1 MEEDNKKI
9 KVPFFIPEFTE
20 EMKNAAVNALQNEK
34 FVMGESVYKFEEE
47 FAKYTG
53 TKLAV
58 SVNSGNAALHL
69 SLLALGINNKSSV
82 ITSTNSFIA
91 STNCI
96 LMTGAKPILCD
107 IKPEDGNIDISS
119 TDEKADAIIPV
130 HIYGNPCDF
139 DSIRKVSEESKIPII
154 EDACQAFFSSN
165 FNGYLGTQ
173 SDVGCFS
180 LGVTKLVSTGQ
191 GGFVV
196 TKNRD
201 VYERLKC
208 IRNHGVTDEFTE
220 SYDRFGFNFKFTDV
234 LASFGLVQ
242 LSRVSKRIVHLNK
255 IYAKYESAISKFK
268 CVNLLPVNVLNGEI
282 PLYAEVLCPERKELE
297 NFLHFHN
304 IQARIVPP
312 DLSLS
317 SCLKDDG
324 SFPNSIR
331 FSDQGLYLPCGPEQ
345 LLENIDF
352 VIDTLYDFKVA
363 EMIMQ
368 SLDI

>member
-1 MEEDNKKI
+1 MISWWRTSFGDREVEKLRESVQKECI
-9 KVPFFIPEFTE
+9 GQGLVTE
-20 EMKNAAVNALQNEK
+20 E
-34 FVMGESVYKFEEE
+34 FEEE
-47 FAKYTG
+47 IS
-53 TKLAV
+53 LALNV
-58 SVNSGNAALHL
+58 PFVVATTNGSAALYMALL
-69 SLLALGINNKSSV
+69 SLGIGHGDEV
-82 ITSTNSFIA
+82 IIPNRTWIA
-91 STNCI
+91 SANAI
-96 LMTGAKPILCD
+96 LLTGAKVVLVDVRSDLPL
-107 IKPEDGNIDISS
+107 IDVVQIQSKI
-119 TDEKADAIIPV
+119 TTQTKALMPV
-130 HIYGNPCDF
+130 HLNGRSADMQGIQRLAEKFG
-139 DSIRKVSEESKIPII
+139 IPII
-154 EDACQAFFSSN
+154 EDACQAFFLSNSS
-165 FNGYLGTQ
+165 GYLGTQ

-220 SYDRFGFNFKFTDV
+220 SYDQFGFNFKFTDL

-268 CVNLLPVNVLNGEI
+268 CVNLLPVNVLSGEI

-345 LLENIDF
+345 PLENIDF
-352 VIDTLYDFKVA
+352 VIDTLYDF
-363 EMIMQ
+363 ERRH
-368 SLDI
+368 

>member
-1 MEEDNKKI
+1 MISWWRTSFGDREVEKLRESVQKECI
-9 KVPFFIPEFTE
+9 GQGLVTE
-20 EMKNAAVNALQNEK
+20 E
-34 FVMGESVYKFEEE
+34 FEEE
-47 FAKYTG
+47 IS
-53 TKLAV
+53 LALNV
-58 SVNSGNAALHL
+58 PFVVATTNGSAALYMALL
-69 SLLALGINNKSSV
+69 SLGIGHGDEV
-82 ITSTNSFIA
+82 IIPNRTWIA
-91 STNCI
+91 SANAI
-96 LMTGAKPILCD
+96 LLTGAKVVLVDVRSDLPL
-107 IKPEDGNIDISS
+107 IDVAQIQSKI
-119 TDEKADAIIPV
+119 TTQTKALMPV
-130 HIYGNPCDF
+130 HLNGRSADMQGIQRLAEKFG
-139 DSIRKVSEESKIPII
+139 IPII

-165 FNGYLGTQ
+165 SSGYLGTQ

-201 VYERLKC
+201 VYERLKF

-220 SYDRFGFNFKFTDV
+220 SYDQFGFNFKFTDL

-268 CVNLLPVNVLNGEI
+268 CVNLLPVNVLSGEI

-312 DLSLS
+312 DLSTS
-317 SCLKDDG
+317 SCIKDDG

-345 LLENIDF
+345 PLENIDF
-352 VIDTLYDFKVA
+352 VIDTLYDF
-363 EMIMQ
+363 ERRH
-368 SLDI
+368 

>member
-1 MEEDNKKI
+1 MISWWRTSFGDGEVEKLRESVQKECI
-9 KVPFFIPEFTE
+9 GQGLVTE
-20 EMKNAAVNALQNEK
+20 E
-34 FVMGESVYKFEEE
+34 FEEE
-47 FAKYTG
+47 IS
-53 TKLAV
+53 LALNV
-58 SVNSGNAALHL
+58 PFVVATTNGSAALYMALL
-69 SLLALGINNKSSV
+69 SLGIGHGDEV
-82 ITSTNSFIA
+82 IIPNRTWIA
-91 STNCI
+91 SANAI
-96 LMTGAKPILCD
+96 LLTGAKVVLVDVRSDLPL
-107 IKPEDGNIDISS
+107 IDVAQIQSKI
-119 TDEKADAIIPV
+119 TTKTKALMPV
-130 HIYGNPCDF
+130 HLNGRSADMQGIQRLAEKFG
-139 DSIRKVSEESKIPII
+139 IPII

-165 FNGYLGTQ
+165 SSGYLGTQ

-220 SYDRFGFNFKFTDV
+220 SYDQFGFNFKFTDL

-268 CVNLLPVNVLNGEI
+268 CVNLLPVNVLSGEI

-345 LLENIDF
+345 PLENIDF
-352 VIDTLYDFKVA
+352 VIDTLYDF
-363 EMIMQ
+363 ERRH
-368 SLDI
+368 

>member
-1 MEEDNKKI
+1 MISWWRTSFGDREVEKLRESVQKECI
-9 KVPFFIPEFTE
+9 GQGLVTE
-20 EMKNAAVNALQNEK
+20 E
-34 FVMGESVYKFEEE
+34 FEEE
-47 FAKYTG
+47 IS
-53 TKLAV
+53 LALNV
-58 SVNSGNAALHL
+58 PFVVATTNGSAALYMALL
-69 SLLALGINNKSSV
+69 SLGIGHGDEV
-82 ITSTNSFIA
+82 IIPNRTWIA
-91 STNCI
+91 SANAI
-96 LMTGAKPILCD
+96 LLTGAKVVLVDVRSDLPL
-107 IKPEDGNIDISS
+107 IDVAQIQSKI
-119 TDEKADAIIPV
+119 TTQTKALMPV
-130 HIYGNPCDF
+130 HLNGRSADMQEIQRLAEKFG
-139 DSIRKVSEESKIPII
+139 IPII

-165 FNGYLGTQ
+165 SSGYLGTQ

-180 LGVTKLVSTGQ
+180 LGLTKLVSTGQ

-220 SYDRFGFNFKFTDV
+220 SYDQFGFNFKFTDL

-268 CVNLLPVNVLNGEI
+268 CVHLLPVNVLNGEI
-282 PLYAEVLCPERKELE
+282 PLYVEVLCPERKELE

-345 LLENIDF
+345 PLENIDF
-352 VIDTLYDFKVA
+352 VIDTLYDF
-363 EMIMQ
+363 ERRH
-368 SLDI
+368 

>member
-1 MEEDNKKI
+1 MISWWRTSFGDREVEKLRESVQKECI
-9 KVPFFIPEFTE
+9 GQGLVTE
-20 EMKNAAVNALQNEK
+20 E
-34 FVMGESVYKFEEE
+34 FEEE
-47 FAKYTG
+47 IS
-53 TKLAV
+53 LALNV
-58 SVNSGNAALHL
+58 PFVVATTNGSAALYMALL
-69 SLLALGINNKSSV
+69 SLGIGHGDEV
-82 ITSTNSFIA
+82 IIPNRTWIA
-91 STNCI
+91 SANAI
-96 LMTGAKPILCD
+96 LLTGAKVVLVDVRSD
-107 IKPEDGNIDISS
+107 IPLIDVAQIQSKI
-119 TDEKADAIIPV
+119 TTQTKALMPV
-130 HIYGNPCDF
+130 HLNGRSADMQGIQRLAEKFG
-139 DSIRKVSEESKIPII
+139 IPII

-165 FNGYLGTQ
+165 SSGYLGTQ

-220 SYDRFGFNFKFTDV
+220 SYDQFGFNFKFTDL

-317 SCLKDDG
+317 SCFKDDG

-345 LLENIDF
+345 PLENIDF
-352 VIDTLYDFKVA
+352 VIDTLYDF
-363 EMIMQ
+363 ERRH
-368 SLDI
+368 

>member
-1 MEEDNKKI
+1 MISWWRTSFGDREVEKLRESVQKECI
-9 KVPFFIPEFTE
+9 GQGLVTE
-20 EMKNAAVNALQNEK
+20 E
-34 FVMGESVYKFEEE
+34 FEEE
-47 FAKYTG
+47 IS
-53 TKLAV
+53 LALNV
-58 SVNSGNAALHL
+58 PFVVATTNGSAALYMALL
-69 SLLALGINNKSSV
+69 SLGIGHGDEV
-82 ITSTNSFIA
+82 IIPNRTWIA
-91 STNCI
+91 SANAI
-96 LMTGAKPILCD
+96 LLTGAKVVLVDVRSD
-107 IKPEDGNIDISS
+107 IPLIDVAQIQSKI
-119 TDEKADAIIPV
+119 TTQTKALMPV
-130 HIYGNPCDF
+130 HLNGRSADMQGIQRLAEKFG
-139 DSIRKVSEESKIPII
+139 IPII

-165 FNGYLGTQ
+165 SSGYLGTQ

-220 SYDRFGFNFKFTDV
+220 SYDQFGFNFKFTDL

-268 CVNLLPVNVLNGEI
+268 CVNLLPVNVLSGEI

-345 LLENIDF
+345 PLENIDF
-352 VIDTLYDFKVA
+352 VIDTLYDF
-363 EMIMQ
+363 ERRH
-368 SLDI
+368 

>member
-1 MEEDNKKI
+1 MISWWRTSFGDGEVEKLRESVQKECI
-9 KVPFFIPEFTE
+9 GQGLVTE
-20 EMKNAAVNALQNEK
+20 E
-34 FVMGESVYKFEEE
+34 FEEE
-47 FAKYTG
+47 IS
-53 TKLAV
+53 LALNV
-58 SVNSGNAALHL
+58 PFVVATTNGSAALYMALL
-69 SLLALGINNKSSV
+69 SLGIGHGDEV
-82 ITSTNSFIA
+82 IIPNRTWIA
-91 STNCI
+91 SANAI
-96 LMTGAKPILCD
+96 LLTGAKVVLVDVRSDLPL
-107 IKPEDGNIDISS
+107 IDVAQIQSKI
-119 TDEKADAIIPV
+119 TTQTKALMPV
-130 HIYGNPCDF
+130 HLNGRSADMQGIQRLAEKFG
-139 DSIRKVSEESKIPII
+139 IPII

-165 FNGYLGTQ
+165 SSGYLGTQ

-220 SYDRFGFNFKFTDV
+220 SYDQFGFNFKFTDL

-268 CVNLLPVNVLNGEI
+268 CVNLLPVNVLSGEI

-345 LLENIDF
+345 PLENIDF
-352 VIDTLYDFKVA
+352 VIDTLYDF
-363 EMIMQ
+363 ERRH
-368 SLDI
+368 

>member
-1 MEEDNKKI
+1 MISWWRTSFGDREVEKLRESVQKECI
-9 KVPFFIPEFTE
+9 GQGLVTE
-20 EMKNAAVNALQNEK
+20 E
-34 FVMGESVYKFEEE
+34 FEEE
-47 FAKYTG
+47 IS
-53 TKLAV
+53 LALNV
-58 SVNSGNAALHL
+58 PFVVATTNGSAALYMALL
-69 SLLALGINNKSSV
+69 SLGIGHGDEV
-82 ITSTNSFIA
+82 IIPNRTWIA
-91 STNCI
+91 SANAI
-96 LMTGAKPILCD
+96 LLTGAKVVLVDVRSDLPL
-107 IKPEDGNIDISS
+107 IDVAQIQSKI
-119 TDEKADAIIPV
+119 TTQTKALMPV
-130 HIYGNPCDF
+130 HLNGRSVDIQGIQRLAEKF
-139 DSIRKVSEESKIPII
+139 GIPII

-201 VYERLKC
+201 VYERLKF

-220 SYDRFGFNFKFTDV
+220 SYDQFGFNFKFTDL

-268 CVNLLPVNVLNGEI
+268 CVNLLPVNVLSGEI

-312 DLSLS
+312 DLSTS
-317 SCLKDDG
+317 SCIKDDG

-345 LLENIDF
+345 PLENIDF
-352 VIDTLYDFKVA
+352 VIDTLYDF
-363 EMIMQ
+363 ERRH
-368 SLDI
+368 

>member
-1 MEEDNKKI
+1 MISWWRTSFGDGEVEKLRESVQKECI
-9 KVPFFIPEFTE
+9 GQGLVTE
-20 EMKNAAVNALQNEK
+20 E
-34 FVMGESVYKFEEE
+34 FEEE
-47 FAKYTG
+47 IS
-53 TKLAV
+53 LALNV
-58 SVNSGNAALHL
+58 PFVVATTNGSAALYMALL
-69 SLLALGINNKSSV
+69 SLGIGHGDEV
-82 ITSTNSFIA
+82 IIPNRTWIA
-91 STNCI
+91 SANAI
-96 LMTGAKPILCD
+96 LLTGAKVVLVDVRSDLPL
-107 IKPEDGNIDISS
+107 IDVAQIQSKI
-119 TDEKADAIIPV
+119 TTQTKALMPV
-130 HIYGNPCDF
+130 HLNGRSADMQGIQRLAEKFG
-139 DSIRKVSEESKIPII
+139 IPII

-165 FNGYLGTQ
+165 SSGYLGTQ

-220 SYDRFGFNFKFTDV
+220 SYDQFGFNFKFTDL

-268 CVNLLPVNVLNGEI
+268 CVNLLPVNVLSGEI

-312 DLSLS
+312 DLSTS
-317 SCLKDDG
+317 SCIKDDG

-345 LLENIDF
+345 PLENIDF
-352 VIDTLYDFKVA
+352 VIDTLYDF
-363 EMIMQ
+363 ERRH
-368 SLDI
+368 

>member
-1 MEEDNKKI
+1 MISWWRTSFGDGEVEKLRESVQKECI
-9 KVPFFIPEFTE
+9 GQGLVTE
-20 EMKNAAVNALQNEK
+20 E
-34 FVMGESVYKFEEE
+34 FEEE
-47 FAKYTG
+47 IS
-53 TKLAV
+53 LALNV
-58 SVNSGNAALHL
+58 PFVVATTNGSAALYMALL
-69 SLLALGINNKSSV
+69 SLGIGHGDEV
-82 ITSTNSFIA
+82 IIPNRTWIA
-91 STNCI
+91 SANAI
-96 LMTGAKPILCD
+96 LLTGAKVVLVDVRSDLPL
-107 IKPEDGNIDISS
+107 IDVAQIQSKI
-119 TDEKADAIIPV
+119 TTQTKALMPV
-130 HIYGNPCDF
+130 HLNGRSADMQGIQRLAEKFG
-139 DSIRKVSEESKIPII
+139 IPII

-220 SYDRFGFNFKFTDV
+220 SYDQFGFNFKFTDL

-312 DLSLS
+312 DLSTS
-317 SCLKDDG
+317 SCIKDDG

-345 LLENIDF
+345 PLKNIDF
-352 VIDTLYDFKVA
+352 VIDTLYDF
-363 EMIMQ
+363 ERRH
-368 SLDI
+368 

>member
-1 MEEDNKKI
+1 MISWWRTSFGDREVEKLRESVQKECI
-9 KVPFFIPEFTE
+9 GQGLVTE
-20 EMKNAAVNALQNEK
+20 E
-34 FVMGESVYKFEEE
+34 FEEE
-47 FAKYTG
+47 IS
-53 TKLAV
+53 LALNV
-58 SVNSGNAALHL
+58 PFVVATTNGSAALYMALL
-69 SLLALGINNKSSV
+69 SLGIGHGDEV
-82 ITSTNSFIA
+82 IIPNRTWIA
-91 STNCI
+91 SANAI
-96 LMTGAKPILCD
+96 LLTGAKVVLVDVRSDLPL
-107 IKPEDGNIDISS
+107 IDVAQIQSKI
-119 TDEKADAIIPV
+119 TTRTKALMPV
-130 HIYGNPCDF
+130 HLNGRSVDMQGIQRLAEKFG
-139 DSIRKVSEESKIPII
+139 IPII

-165 FNGYLGTQ
+165 SSGYLGTQ

-201 VYERLKC
+201 VYERLKF

-220 SYDRFGFNFKFTDV
+220 SYDQFGFNFKFTDL

-268 CVNLLPVNVLNGEI
+268 CVNLLPVNVLSGEI

-345 LLENIDF
+345 PLENIDF
-352 VIDTLYDFKVA
+352 VIDTLYDF
-363 EMIMQ
+363 ERRH
-368 SLDI
+368 

>member
-1 MEEDNKKI
+1 MISWWRTSFGDGEVEKLRESVQKECI
-9 KVPFFIPEFTE
+9 GQGLVTE
-20 EMKNAAVNALQNEK
+20 E
-34 FVMGESVYKFEEE
+34 FEEE
-47 FAKYTG
+47 IS
-53 TKLAV
+53 LALNV
-58 SVNSGNAALHL
+58 PFVVATTNGSAALYMALL
-69 SLLALGINNKSSV
+69 SLGIGHGDEV
-82 ITSTNSFIA
+82 IIPNRTWIA
-91 STNCI
+91 SANAI
-96 LMTGAKPILCD
+96 LLTGAKVVLVDVRSDLPL
-107 IKPEDGNIDISS
+107 IDVAQIQSKI
-119 TDEKADAIIPV
+119 TTQTKALMPV
-130 HIYGNPCDF
+130 HLNGRSADMQGIQRLAEKFG
-139 DSIRKVSEESKIPII
+139 IPII

-165 FNGYLGTQ
+165 SSGYLGTQ

-180 LGVTKLVSTGQ
+180 LGLTKLVSTGQ

-220 SYDRFGFNFKFTDV
+220 SYDQFGFNFKFTDL

-268 CVNLLPVNVLNGEI
+268 CVNLLPVNVLSGEI
-282 PLYAEVLCPERKELE
+282 LLYAEVLCPERKELE

-317 SCLKDDG
+317 SCFKDDG

-345 LLENIDF
+345 PLENIDF
-352 VIDTLYDFKVA
+352 VMDTLYDF
-363 EMIMQ
+363 ERRH
-368 SLDI
+368 

>member
-1 MEEDNKKI
+1 MISWWRTSFGDREVEKLRESVQKECI
-9 KVPFFIPEFTE
+9 GQGLVTE
-20 EMKNAAVNALQNEK
+20 E
-34 FVMGESVYKFEEE
+34 FEEE
-47 FAKYTG
+47 IS
-53 TKLAV
+53 LALNV
-58 SVNSGNAALHL
+58 PFVVATTNGSAALYMALL
-69 SLLALGINNKSSV
+69 SLGIGHGDEV
-82 ITSTNSFIA
+82 IIPNRTWIA
-91 STNCI
+91 SANAI
-96 LMTGAKPILCD
+96 LLTGAKVVLVDVRSDLPL
-107 IKPEDGNIDISS
+107 IDVAQIQSKI
-119 TDEKADAIIPV
+119 TTQTKALMPV
-130 HIYGNPCDF
+130 HLNGRSADMQGIQRLAEKFG
-139 DSIRKVSEESKIPII
+139 IPII

-165 FNGYLGTQ
+165 SSGYLGTQ

-191 GGFVV
+191 GGFAV

-220 SYDRFGFNFKFTDV
+220 SYDQFGFNFKFTDL

-255 IYAKYESAISKFK
+255 IYAKYESAISEFK
-268 CVNLLPVNVLNGEI
+268 CVNLLPVNVLSGEI
-282 PLYAEVLCPERKELE
+282 PLYAEVICPERKELE
-297 NFLHFHN
+297 NFLHFHH

-345 LLENIDF
+345 SLENIDF
-352 VIDTLYDFKVA
+352 VIDTLYDF
-363 EMIMQ
+363 ECRH
-368 SLDI
+368 

>member
-1 MEEDNKKI
+1 MISWWRTSFGDGEVEKLRESVQKECI
-9 KVPFFIPEFTE
+9 GQGLVTE
-20 EMKNAAVNALQNEK
+20 E
-34 FVMGESVYKFEEE
+34 FEEE
-47 FAKYTG
+47 IS
-53 TKLAV
+53 LALNV
-58 SVNSGNAALHL
+58 PFVVATTNGSAALYMALL
-69 SLLALGINNKSSV
+69 SLGIGHGDEV
-82 ITSTNSFIA
+82 IIPNRTWIA
-91 STNCI
+91 SANAI
-96 LMTGAKPILCD
+96 LLTGAKVVLVDERSD
-107 IKPEDGNIDISS
+107 IPLIDVAQIQSKI
-119 TDEKADAIIPV
+119 TTQTKALMPV
-130 HIYGNPCDF
+130 HLNGRSADMQEIQRLAEKFG
-139 DSIRKVSEESKIPII
+139 IPII

-180 LGVTKLVSTGQ
+180 LGLTKLVSTGQ

-220 SYDRFGFNFKFTDV
+220 SYDQFGFNFKFTDL

-268 CVNLLPVNVLNGEI
+268 CVNLLPVNVLSGEI

-345 LLENIDF
+345 PLENIDF
-352 VIDTLYDFKVA
+352 VIDTLYDF
-363 EMIMQ
+363 ERRH
-368 SLDI
+368 